1 MDILRCPLCKEGL
14 RLRVREQRRV
24 KRAGEVFP
32 GCAEFCEYR
41 SLVLDSLNKRRAYEH
56 CCECYTHDVVE
67 GDLTCNSGHQFRILR
82 SVPQFNPQWVERK
95 RTKLT
100 FDVEWSAFKY
110 GERIYGHS
118 QEDEI
123 QDFFRRMAVDG
134 SFLEG
139 KTVLDAGC
147 GVGRLSQS
155 VARYARE
162 VVGMDFSEG
171 TGDACARNRALA
183 NVHIVQGDIMQPP
196 FRQGAFGYVYCKG
209 VLHYVPDVK
218 ASLRSL
224 ASLVEAEGFL
234 SVTINPQ
241 RPPAFETFNKG
252 LRKIT
257 LGLPVGIVYLLSHAL
272 VPFLNLAWVWSGLKR
287 RPIAWNERAHMIFNW
302 LSSDHLN
309 TSSDLQMS
317 QWLVDLG
324 FDSLR
329 ISEVP
334 VGITGRKS

>member
-1 MDILRCPLCKEGL
+1 MDILRCPSCKEGL
-14 RLRVREQRRV
+14 RLKVHEQRTIKSAER
-24 KRAGEVFP
+24 VFP
-32 GCAEFCEYR
+32 GCVEFCEHC
-41 SLVLDSLNKRRAYEH
+41 SFVLDSSNRSYAHAH
-56 CCECYTHDVVE
+56 CGECYTQDVLK
-67 GDLTCNSGHQFRILR
+67 GNLTCSLGHQFPILS
-82 SVPQFNPQWVERK
+82 SVPRLNPERVEQK
-95 RTKLT
+95 RTKKT
-100 FDVEWSAFKY
+100 FDVEWSAFEY

-118 QEDEI
+118 QEEEI
-123 QDFFRRMAVDG
+123 EDFFRRMTVDG

-171 TGDACARNRALA
+171 TGDARARNRALA

-224 ASLVEAEGFL
+224 ASLVESEGFL

-252 LRKIT
+252 LRKVT